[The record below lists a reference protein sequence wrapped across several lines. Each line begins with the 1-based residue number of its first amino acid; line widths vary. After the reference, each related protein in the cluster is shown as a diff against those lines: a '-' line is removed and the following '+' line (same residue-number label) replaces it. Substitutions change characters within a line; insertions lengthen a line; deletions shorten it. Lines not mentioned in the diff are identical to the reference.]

1 MTSVCNQSVTVI
13 DNTDC
18 CAPTNRGKN
27 TYSVTL
33 TVADTW
39 IMPALTDTTCLRIP
53 NCNNVLTGS
62 WLWNKSVGY
71 LEVVK
76 YNPANGETIVKNIG
90 YDGNAAEGTV
100 FPSCMDFVVT
110 APIHLESIDDNVTC
124 LSADFISPAVNEC
137 ALMVVKSTANLKAGY
152 IITIEIYQYKVAEV
166 ISNTVVKV
174 CNYGFGKDG
183 TIEAGCDGT
192 CNPIRVIN
200 ANDPCLNETSNVAN
214 SIVTCVGGESRLFV
228 GNEDGQVAVWNNSS
242 GEWKLQNSNL
252 VSDCTVTSTY
262 TNLIA
267 GNSGPYLLNVSDTS
281 PFTVGADAIFDGRNC
296 EITEIISSSQLRVT
310 LVTAPDNDFTVLEGA
325 RLCLLDCCSWLPQA
339 LEELEGRVG
348 VLEVV
353 IDEHTTRINSLDS
366 SVQYLLDNQST
377 PQSFTDLLGDTIISV
392 SDGAGRVRGT
402 TPVQLSVDTDLSQYD
417 NTQKNFVVTAN
428 DVSTATG
435 IPVLSGSSVDAT
447 TGDKTLTFKKIK
459 SGDTSKLTVTE
470 SAGDIVLT
478 NIAQSGG
485 AGGADIT
492 VLNTVASDGTTYTL
506 DHNGRIANVTLSV
519 PIPTS
524 HAGAVNIIG
533 SAAVS
538 ISGSAYNDTHY
549 AHAYTGSTPPTN
561 FSGYS
566 FVTNAKNCNIQITGG
581 VNVGGSSVVSGVVSK
596 ESYFFIPNPN
606 GNVPNPTATSSGFFT
621 RTMTIPF
628 ALTLTSLP
636 TSTNVDIPLV
646 LECPNASAIGGGND
660 EAIWAKVTSITA
672 NVSALVFKM

>member
-33 TVADTW
+33 TVADIW

-76 YNPANGETIVKNIG
+76 YNHANGETIVKNIG
-90 YDGNAAEGTV
+90 YDGNAVEGTV

-152 IITIEIYQYKVAEV
+152 IIAIEIYQYKVAEV
-166 ISNTVVKV
+166 ISNTVVQV

-228 GNEDGQVAVWNNSS
+228 GNEDGQVAVWDNSS

-252 VSDCTVTSTY
+252 VSDCTVISTY

-267 GNSGPYLLNVSDTS
+267 GNPGPYLLNVSDTS
-281 PFTVGADAIFDGRNC
+281 PFTVGADAIFDGRSC
-296 EITEIISSSQLRVT
+296 EVTEIISSSQLRVT

-339 LEELEGRVG
+339 LEELEDRVTIVEVTSSEHAGQIADLQDTVGDILNNLPDTMHQADLVSNTAVLTVNYG
-348 VLEVV
+348 V
-353 IDEHTTRINSLDS
+353 NS
-366 SVQYLLDNQST
+366 V
-377 PQSFTDLLGDTIISV
+377 LGLNDTEL
-392 SDGAGRVRGT
+392 T
-402 TPVQLSVDTDLSQYD
+402 LDTDLSQYD
-417 NTQKNFVVTAN
+417 NTQKNFVVNAT

-435 IPVLSGSSVDAT
+435 VPILSGSSVDAT

-470 SAGDIVLT
+470 NAGDIVLT

-485 AGGADIT
+485 ADIT
-492 VLNTVASDGTTYTL
+492 VLNTAVTDATTYTL
-506 DHNGRIANVTLSV
+506 DHTGNTATVTPSV
-519 PIPTS
+519 TIPTS

-533 SAAVS
+533 SVAVS

-566 FVTNAKNCNIQITGG
+566 FVANATNCNIQITGG

-606 GNVPNPTATSSGFFT
+606 GNVPNPTATSMGFFT